1 MFHERAISR
10 IAKCRKRYTVK
21 KDRYLKGLHG
31 RKKQCKI
38 ERKGGKEGGK
48 KEAREKKEREE
59 ESKVKQRREEG
70 TC

>member
-48 KEAREKKEREE
+48 KEAREKEGSKTKEGGRDMLREN
-59 ESKVKQRREEG
+59 KN
-70 TC
+70 